1 MALPQDRLLI
11 ADHDAARR
19 LRMLA
24 IGLMIAALAVFSLLD
39 TTAKYLSAQHENPL
53 QVAWLRYVF
62 HVVFAAILLNP
73 WTSAGVWKT
82 KKPGLHSCVRC
93 CSRVPRCS
101 ISRPSR
107 CCNSTRQ

>member
-39 TTAKYLSAQHENPL
+39 TTAKYLSAPSMRNPL
-53 QVAWLRYVF
+53 QVAWLRYV
-62 HVVFAAILLNP
+62 
-73 WTSAGVWKT
+73 
-82 KKPGLHSCVRC
+82 
-93 CSRVPRCS
+93 
-101 ISRPSR
+101 
-107 CCNSTRQ
+107 ST